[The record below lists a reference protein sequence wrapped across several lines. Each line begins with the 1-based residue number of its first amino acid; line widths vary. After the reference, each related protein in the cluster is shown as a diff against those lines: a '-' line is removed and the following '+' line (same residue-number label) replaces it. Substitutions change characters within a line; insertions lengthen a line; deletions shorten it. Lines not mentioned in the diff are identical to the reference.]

1 MQGAWIWSLIREL
14 RSHMPLSKKKKKKNK
29 LKKLQKEERKK
40 IVICLC
46 ILFEYHSDALYVN
59 KNALD

>member
-1 MQGAWIWSLIREL
+1 MQGAWIWSLMREL
-14 RSHMPLSKKKKKKNK
+14 RSCMPLGKKKKKKK

>member
-1 MQGAWIWSLIREL
+1 MREL
-14 RSHMPLSKKKKKKNK
+14 RSCMPLGKKKKKKTK